1 MKTTIY
7 IRPLEIATIPD
18 SVTLYEF
25 QPRPGEEGQ
34 PDPRD
39 SVKEKLKSAPD
50 ILKLSEDAP
59 RVKFNREWQMY
70 LKAINPNM
78 SDRHVAQIM
87 QTGRW
92 GFNKTGIPGHAN
104 YIQGEELDKPDP
116 FTDKDRTFAY
126 NIHAAVE
133 DGNEIILTMF
143 DGTKPPPPLSEINP
157 QTHPWMYLVLTV
169 VYRDGHVGP
178 FPNGGLIEQII
189 NYLIKSIKTLWYS
202 YVMRKPPEFMQ
213 ALAVKEA
220 TLFPLVASHGIR
232 YPLDKVRRVDAWKMP
247 Y

>member
-7 IRPLEIATIPD
+7 IRPLEITP
-18 SVTLYEF
+18 TEPTPQFYEF
-25 QPRPGEEGQ
+25 QPRPGESGQ
-34 PDPRD
+34 PDPRWTIANTN
-39 SVKEKLKSAPD
+39 LTSAPD

-59 RVKFNREWQMY
+59 RVTFNREWQMY

-104 YIQGEELDKPDP
+104 YIQSEELDKPDP

-133 DGNEIILTMF
+133 DGDEIILTMF

-157 QTHPWMYLVLTV
+157 QTHPWMYLILTV
-169 VYRDGHVGP
+169 VYRDGHIGP
-178 FPNGGLIEQII
+178 FPNGASVEG
-189 NYLIKSIKTLWYS
+189 Y
-202 YVMRKPPEFMQ
+202 
-213 ALAVKEA
+213 AKEA
-220 TLFPLVASHGIR
+220 TLFPLVASHPVR